1 VQGLQANRDF
11 LGRRLEEDDLLRALE
26 EAFELVYVT
35 RTTLDQHY
43 WILQLRRTLHRFG
56 RLTDNAQYELVGY
69 SSDEAEEPRVP
80 VNIVRLLFDVPVSV
94 DGASVW
100 IRTRD
105 PEASRHLF
113 QSNQRFMTVLARCCR
128 IVWQPET
135 VQNMIAFYAPILE
148 TLESNFVDALT
159 VDVASGAR
167 TEPPPMPAPPHQ
179 PVMEETIEEKLNK
192 EINAP
197 AIDILKAVGFTYE
210 FTDLEELCRKLKLAT
225 FADFRAVTSDMISG
239 AGLITKILE
248 RKLAQLCEQCA
259 DVEAYKRWRRRT
271 LMFLAAPTDPP
282 PLPAPPHQPG
292 SSHAHISAL
301 LSRMQ
306 AV

>member
-1 VQGLQANRDF
+1 MAANAPAAQRAVEEFVGTHVRDILAKRLRDVSILLAFLRSVQGLQDTHGLMGSRVY
-11 LGRRLEEDDLLRALE
+11 DLLPALE
-26 EAFELVYVT
+26 RAFELVYVT
-35 RTTLDQHY
+35 RTTLDQEN
-43 WILQLRRTLHRFG
+43 WILQLRRTLYRFG
-56 RLTDNAQYELVGY
+56 RLTNNAQYELVGY

-113 QSNQRFMTVLARCCR
+113 QSNRRFMTVLARCCR

-148 TLESNFVDALT
+148 TLESNFVDTLT

-167 TEPPPMPAPPHQ
+167 TEPPPLPAPPHQ
-179 PVMEETIEEKLNK
+179 PVMEETIEEKL
-192 EINAP
+192 
-197 AIDILKAVGFTYE
+197 
-210 FTDLEELCRKLKLAT
+210 
-225 FADFRAVTSDMISG
+225 
-239 AGLITKILE
+239 
-248 RKLAQLCEQCA
+248 
-259 DVEAYKRWRRRT
+259 
-271 LMFLAAPTDPP
+271 
-282 PLPAPPHQPG
+282 PPHQPG